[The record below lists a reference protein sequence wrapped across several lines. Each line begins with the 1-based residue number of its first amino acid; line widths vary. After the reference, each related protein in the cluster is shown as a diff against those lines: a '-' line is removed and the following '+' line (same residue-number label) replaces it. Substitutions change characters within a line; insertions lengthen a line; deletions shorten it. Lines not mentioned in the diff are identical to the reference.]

1 MPVRKLRGL
10 SLIEVTLGLAL
21 LGVVASMALPS
32 YQSQLA
38 KARRSE
44 AIAAMTQLMLAQ
56 EQFRAQHGSYALR
69 LQTLS
74 GLAGP
79 LEHFDIAL
87 VAAHG
92 NGYIARATARSE
104 NPLNGGCQ
112 ELTLTVSDG
121 QAAHGPSDHCWNR

>member
-1 MPVRKLRGL
+1 MRGQKLRGL
-10 SLIEVTLGLAL
+10 SLIEVTVGLAL

-44 AIAAMTQLMLAQ
+44 AIAAMTQLMMAQ
-56 EQFRAQHGSYALR
+56 EHFRAQHGSYAMR

-74 GLAGP
+74 GIGGP
-79 LEHFDIAL
+79 MEHFNIDL
-87 VAAHG
+87 VASHG
-92 NGYIARATARSE
+92 NGYIARATARGATAQ
-104 NPLNGGCQ
+104 NGGCH

-121 QAAHGPSDHCWNR
+121 HISQGPSDHCWNR